1 MREKEKALALQSTLI
16 LGLLSAFLLMT
27 TGIANATPIYIP
39 PTQQGN
45 DELAQVDAM
54 LDNYLGSDVTTLY
67 IGKLNVGTS
76 GTTSPEGFAAPF
88 ENWSFEVTGLPGS
101 AGTWTVTPG
110 EVWSSPIFF
119 SVKASNFWALYDS
132 NLYDENGNVN
142 LLPSQT
148 VSWNTAEIPFN
159 RHWKDLSH
167 ISFWTTDSGGGGVA
181 PVPEPATMLLL
192 GTGLAGLAGTRI
204 RKRMQK

>member
-1 MREKEKALALQSTLI
+1 MRAKEKALDLQSTLI

-54 LDNYLGSDVTTLY
+54 LDNYL
-67 IGKLNVGTS
+67 

-167 ISFWTTDSGGGGVA
+167 ISFWTTDSGSGGVA